1 MEKVLLEL
9 FSPRGEKIF
18 GNMGIE
24 NGIDL
29 MDWGFWFTA
38 APSKRRE
45 RQMCPVFGDFNYNN
59 DNGAV
64 VSMASSFINNQGSPM
79 SLNVKFQFETQVHQ
93 YYNRALVESNLEPTE
108 F

>member
-29 MDWGFWFTA
+29 MD
-38 APSKRRE
+38 
-45 RQMCPVFGDFNYNN
+45 
-59 DNGAV
+59 
-64 VSMASSFINNQGSPM
+64 
-79 SLNVKFQFETQVHQ
+79 
-93 YYNRALVESNLEPTE
+93 
-108 F
+108 